1 MHNWFYDSLCQ
12 SATRNPSGDK
22 CTFYWD
28 IQINSEILVVI
39 SIVRSS
45 TWHIFKLVTRLCTS
59 AFLFKSLYEFRLRRR
74 QYARCATEPP
84 SRSGAGLNT
93 INQHAQWTKKCLVT
107 RVKLEVKSRKCS
119 KTPLRFGL
127 NATFFSTFFNTMPCT
142 IVLQNR
148 HENDFVSQFRSERQP
163 VKLYW
168 TVDTY
173 KHFED
178 ASQRYLH
185 VRHPIPSTRG
195 RCVRINGSDASQQI
209 PRRNHANYP
218 TESTIDGKID
228 CIQK

>member
-1 MHNWFYDSLCQ
+1 MSELHNCIVIQPAVVAHINPILSRIFDHSFYDQKVHNWFYDSLCQ

-93 INQHAQWTKKCLVT
+93 INQHAQWTKNV
-107 RVKLEVKSRKCS
+107 S
-119 KTPLRFGL
+119 LR
-127 NATFFSTFFNTMPCT
+127 A
-142 IVLQNR
+142 
-148 HENDFVSQFRSERQP
+148 
-163 VKLYW
+163 
-168 TVDTY
+168 
-173 KHFED
+173 
-178 ASQRYLH
+178 
-185 VRHPIPSTRG
+185 
-195 RCVRINGSDASQQI
+195 
-209 PRRNHANYP
+209 
-218 TESTIDGKID
+218 
-228 CIQK
+228 